1 MLALLENI
9 KADVEQSRKDFKL
22 DVAPAVAAGPCVGG
36 DRLEPAP
43 GWGVIRCCEGPPW
56 RRKALLGLPPRDI
69 AGVRCACDDHT
80 VDAIAAAETLENT
93 YFFVHPTRAAGTRR
107 ANYDEISGGLQRIVD
122 CLTEIRRSG

>member
-9 KADVEQSRKDFKL
+9 KADVEQSRKGFKL

-36 DRLEPAP
+36 ARLPTTPRWPRLRGAPGPRAAADRLEPTP
-43 GWGVIRCCEGPPW
+43 GWRVIRCCEGPQC

-69 AGVRCACDDHT
+69 AGVRFACDDHT

-93 YFFVHPTRAAGTRR
+93 YRSEERR
-107 ANYDEISGGLQRIVD
+107 VE
-122 CLTEIRRSG
+122 